1 MSSGAWLGLGAG
13 LVVRVGGQWEGL
25 GAGAGAGLWVGLVV
39 ELRRLVAL
47 GATEAVGHAHALDE
61 AAVAEVA

>member
-1 MSSGAWLGLGAG
+1 
-13 LVVRVGGQWEGL
+13 
-25 GAGAGAGLWVGLVV
+25 VV

-61 AAVAEVA
+61 AAVAEIA